1 MNWMNQYYDCV
12 FIYEN
17 LSGWYNSRFGRET
30 AKAIS
35 PIPGP
40 LLPSGDKGDVVQ
52 DLKSLSGERRSVG
65 LHPS

>member
-12 FIYEN
+12 FMKI

-35 PIPGP
+35 PSPGP

-52 DLKSLSGERRSVG
+52 DVKSLSGGRTSVE